1 MVPLKDKNWEQEKTT
16 TEEASQAER
25 EKLYK
30 LHFPESDTTCK
41 IHRQGCV
48 LCSHSRQ
55 YMRHFYFCQMA
66 EHVAAI

>member
-30 LHFPESDTTCK
+30 LIQS
-41 IHRQGCV
+41 
-48 LCSHSRQ
+48 
-55 YMRHFYFCQMA
+55 
-66 EHVAAI
+66 